1 MFEEEMSKRMK
12 RIPLLLMMS
21 LAQACAHGSSQ
32 NASSP
37 PAPSATASPS
47 PAAAVPS
54 SPAATPNPT
63 ETPKP
68 VSPAKGT
75 DLFNGTDLSGW
86 EYVAG
91 TSGDI
96 TQVASIKAGVV
107 TTVGKPNGY
116 IVSRSS
122 YADYLLHVEWRW
134 TDLVSNPA
142 TNGGVLVNISSG
154 PVQQNLWPTSFQVQL
169 KVQRAGDV
177 LGMGQSRCTELPPPA
192 PIPNSPSAT
201 LLRREPSNE
210 VALGEWNT
218 ADITMRGGSIE
229 VKVNGV
235 VQNRASGCTPSSGR
249 IGFQLEGYPFELRNV
264 RIDKL
269 KVKPPNF

>member
-1 MFEEEMSKRMK
+1 MIAF
-12 RIPLLLMMS
+12 L
-21 LAQACAHGSSQ
+21 QGCAHGSGEK
-32 NASSP
+32 ASP
-37 PAPSATASPS
+37 PAPAPSTSPS
-47 PAAAVPS
+47 PTPDAVS
-54 SPAATPNPT
+54 SAAATPNPT
-63 ETPKP
+63 GASKP

-75 DLFNGTDLSGW
+75 DLFNGKDLSGW

-116 IVSRSS
+116 IVSRSA

-134 TDLVSNPA
+134 TDLVANPA

-154 PVQQNLWPTSFQVQL
+154 PVQQNLWPTSLQVQL

-177 LGMGQSRCTELPPPA
+177 LGMGQARCTELPPPA

-218 ADITMRGGSIE
+218 TDITMRNGSIE

-264 RIDKL
+264 RIGP
-269 KVKPPNF
+269 VPAVGAP